1 MLFGSLGN
9 EKGRILYSRIPYAIM
24 WEIRFTMKLNV
35 LVKKKTYQENI
46 VVEKS
51 EEKGSKE
58 NWYPMAYP
66 QKKEEKIG
74 ELYFYMLF
82 WFPKEMAN

>member
-1 MLFGSLGN
+1 MLN
-9 EKGRILYSRIPYAIM
+9 
-24 WEIRFTMKLNV
+24 
-35 LVKKKTYQENI
+35 KKTYQENI

-74 ELYFYMLF
+74 VLYFYMLF
-82 WFPKEMAN
+82 WFPKEMANWTEGSLVLVLGFDWGQKGMLN

>member
-1 MLFGSLGN
+1 MYLL
-9 EKGRILYSRIPYAIM
+9 R
-24 WEIRFTMKLNV
+24 
-35 LVKKKTYQENI
+35 KTYQENI

-74 ELYFYMLF
+74 VLCFYMLF